1 MSKCKRGTSVYLLD
15 RVIPMLPV
23 RLSNDLCSLN
33 PHEEKLVIGCTMEI
47 DNSGNVISS
56 TLEEGIIKTT
66 KRLSYQNCNRVLEEG
81 VVTDLDYSEELIDNL
96 RLMVKLKD
104 ILKEKRNRRG
114 SIDFDTVEPKIILN
128 ESGEAIDI
136 IPIERGVSEQIIEE
150 FMIVCNETVAEFIS
164 NLDLPFIY
172 RVHDK
177 PDNIK
182 FQMLKSM
189 VSKLGYKLLGLY
201 PKELQK
207 LLNALDSK
215 DNYIKNAMLRLMAKA
230 VYSEENIGHFGLA
243 SRFYTHFTS
252 PIRRYPDLLV
262 HRLIRKYIF
271 QNQNLLNEEE
281 YRLLKDEI
289 AQIALT
295 SSNCERSAMEC
306 EFAVNDMKKAEYMSS
321 FIGTIYEG
329 IVTSIHKFGI
339 FVTLPNTV
347 DGLIRADNLRLN
359 GFYFDNYSNL
369 YVNRNNKKISLGETL
384 KVRLINSNKKTSEID
399 FELVYNNR
407 GVSRYGK
414 YKGYRKK

>member
-1 MSKCKRGTSVYLLD
+1 MGKLICIGGGEIPRIKNGIELPYETKKIDEEIVRISNKKNPKLLFIGTASSHSYDYYL
-15 RVIPMLPV
+15 
-23 RLSNDLCSLN
+23 
-33 PHEEKLVIGCTMEI
+33 
-47 DNSGNVISS
+47 
-56 TLEEGIIKTT
+56 IIK
-66 KRLSYQNCNRVLEEG
+66 KIYE
-81 VVTDLDYSEELIDNL
+81 NL
-96 RLMVKLKD
+96 
-104 ILKEKRNRRG
+104 G
-114 SIDFDTVEPKIILN
+114 C
-128 ESGEAIDI
+128 
-136 IPIERGVSEQIIEE
+136 
-150 FMIVCNETVAEFIS
+150 IVS

-172 RVHDK
+172 RIHDK

-215 DNYIKNAMLRLMAKA
+215 DNYIKNSMLRLMAKA

-271 QNQNLLNEEE
+271 NNENLFSDEE
-281 YRLLKDEI
+281 YLALKEEI
-289 AQIALT
+289 ASIAL
-295 SSNCERSAMEC
+295 SSSYCERSAMEC
-306 EFAVNDMKKAEYMSS
+306 EFAVNDMKKAEYMAS
-321 FIGTIYEG
+321 FIGEFYEG

-347 DGLIRADNLRLN
+347 DGLIRADNLRIN
-359 GFYFDNYSNL
+359 GFYFDNYSNT
-369 YVNRNNKKISLGETL
+369 YINRNSKKISLGQTL

-399 FELVYNNR
+399 FELVYNNK
-407 GVSRYGK
+407 GVSKYGK